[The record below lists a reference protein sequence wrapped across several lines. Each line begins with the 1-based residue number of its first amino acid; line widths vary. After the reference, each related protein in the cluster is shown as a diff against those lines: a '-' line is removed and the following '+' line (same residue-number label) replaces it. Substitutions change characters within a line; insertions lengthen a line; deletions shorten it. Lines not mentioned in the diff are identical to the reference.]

1 MFSAIFWLFALIL
14 SIALLIEKNLKTSI
28 LYFGLFGT
36 ITSGAYLF
44 MGAPD
49 VSFASLALGAGFT
62 TFVFLIAIKKTGTV
76 RVKYIDTPY
85 MIFGKNA
92 EQLSGFEYELLKSFL
107 FEQNLSADFSILDSK
122 EINRKETDII
132 LGGIYD
138 TEKMLLDERKWLKVS
153 ILETKIFK
161 DTKSM
166 DFDLVRMKKEILEH
180 ERSSDEFQYVKESQ
194 YLFLI
199 EHHRPEL
206 AEDLR
211 QYIKEIKNSGEFQE
225 MVRRFI
231 G

>member
-1 MFSAIFWLFALIL
+1 MFSAIFWLFAFML
-14 SIALLIEKNLKTSI
+14 SIALLIEKNMKTSI

-36 ITSGAYLF
+36 ITSGAYMF

-62 TFVFLIAIKKTGTV
+62 TFVFLIAIKKTGLV
-76 RVKYIDTPY
+76 RVKYIITPY
-85 MIFGKNA
+85 MVFGKN
-92 EQLSGFEYELLKSFL
+92 EENLSGFEFELLKAFL
-107 FEQNLSADFSILDSK
+107 IEQNLAAEYTVLDNQQV
-122 EINRKETDII
+122 NRKETDII
-132 LGGIYD
+132 FGGIYN
-138 TEKMLLDERKWLKVS
+138 TEQLSIDDRKWIKVG

-161 DTKSM
+161 DNNSREI
-166 DFDLVRMKKEILEH
+166 DLVRMKNEILDQEI
-180 ERSSDEFQYVKESQ
+180 SSEEFEYVSESQ

-211 QYIKEIKNSGEFQE
+211 QYIKELKNSGEFQE
-225 MVRRFI
+225 MVRRYI

>member
-1 MFSAIFWLFALIL
+1 MFSAIFWFFALIL

-62 TFVFLIAIKKTGTV
+62 TFVFLIAIKKTGMV
-76 RVKYIDTPY
+76 RVKYVPAPY
-85 MIFGKNA
+85 MIFGKK
-92 EQLSGFEYELLKSFL
+92 EELTGFEYELLKSFL
-107 FEQNLSADFSILDSK
+107 IEQNLEAEYSVLDSQV
-122 EINRKETDII
+122 INRKQTDII
-132 LGGIYD
+132 IGGIFS
-138 TEKMLLDERKWLKVS
+138 TEKMRIDERKWLKVE
-153 ILETKIFK
+153 ILETKIYR
-161 DTKSM
+161 DAKSREI
-166 DFDLVRMKKEILEH
+166 DLVRMKKEILEG
-180 ERSSDEFQYVKESQ
+180 ETPAEEFEFIREAQYQ
-194 YLFLI
+194 FLI

-211 QYIKEIKNSGEFQE
+211 QFLKELKNSGEFQE
-225 MVRRFI
+225 MVRRYI

>member
-14 SIALLIEKNLKTSI
+14 SIALLIEKNMKTSI

-76 RVKYIDTPY
+76 GVKYIETPY
-85 MIFGKNA
+85 MIFGKKT
-92 EQLSGFEYELLKSFL
+92 EKLSGFEYELLKSFL
-107 FEQNLSADFSILDSK
+107 IEQNLSADFSILDSK
-122 EINRKETDII
+122 EINRKQTDII

-138 TEKMLLDERKWLKVS
+138 TEKMSINEKKWLKVP

-161 DTKSM
+161 DNDSTEL
-166 DFDLVRMKKEILEH
+166 DLVRMKKEILEH
-180 ERSSDEFQYVKESQ
+180 ERSSDEFQFVKESQ

-211 QYIKEIKNSGEFQE
+211 QYIKELKNSGEFQE

>member
-1 MFSAIFWLFALIL
+1 MFSAIFWLFAFLL

-62 TFVFLIAIKKTGTV
+62 TFVFLIAIKKTGTL
-76 RVKYIDTPY
+76 RVKYFPTPY
-85 MIFGKNA
+85 MIFGTK
-92 EQLSGFEYELLKSFL
+92 EGKLSGFEYELLKSFL
-107 FEQNLSADFSILDSK
+107 IEQNLEAEYSIPDSK
-122 EINRKETDII
+122 EINRKETDIVI
-132 LGGIYD
+132 GGLFS
-138 TEKMLLDERKWLKVS
+138 TEKMKLDEKKWLKVS
-153 ILETKIFK
+153 VLETKIFM
-161 DTKSM
+161 DSKSREV
-166 DFDLVRMKKEILEH
+166 DLVRMKKEIMEH
-180 ERSSDEFQYVKESQ
+180 ETPSDEFEFVRESNYV
-194 YLFLI
+194 FLI

-211 QYIKEIKNSGEFQE
+211 QYIKDLKNSGEFQE
-225 MVRRFI
+225 MVRRYI

>member
-14 SIALLIEKNLKTSI
+14 SIALFIEKNLKTSI
-28 LYFGLFGT
+28 LFFGLFGT

-62 TFVFLIAIKKTGTV
+62 TFVFLIAIKKTGRV
-76 RVKYIDTPY
+76 RVKYIPTHY
-85 MIFGKNA
+85 MIFGKQDDN
-92 EQLSGFEYELLKSFL
+92 LSGFEYELLKLFL
-107 FEQNLSADFSILDSK
+107 TEQNLEAEFGILNPQ
-122 EINRKETDII
+122 EIDRKQTDII
-132 LGGIYD
+132 SGGIFNI
-138 TEKMLLDERKWLKVS
+138 EKLKIDEKKWLKVE
-153 ILETKIFK
+153 ILETKIFQDSQSRK
-161 DTKSM
+161 I
-166 DFDLVRMKKEILEH
+166 DLVRMKKEILEH
-180 ERSSDEFQYVKESQ
+180 ETPSEDFEYVGEAQ

-211 QYIKEIKNSGEFQE
+211 QYIKELKQSGEFQE
-225 MVRRFI
+225 MVRRLI

>member
-1 MFSAIFWLFALIL
+1 MFSAIFWFFALFI
-14 SIALLIEKNLKTSI
+14 SIVLLIEKNLKTSI

-76 RVKYIDTPY
+76 RVKYIITPY
-85 MIFGKNA
+85 MIFHTKGD
-92 EQLSGFEYELLKSFL
+92 ELSGFEYELLKSFL
-107 FEQNLSADFSILDSK
+107 TEQNLAAEYSILDSS
-122 EINRKETDII
+122 EINRKETDIV
-132 LGGIYD
+132 LGGIFD
-138 TEKMLLDERKWLKVS
+138 VSNTKVEERKWVKVVV
-153 ILETKIFK
+153 LDTKIFR
-161 DTKSM
+161 DSNG
-166 DFDLVRMKKEILEH
+166 DEIDLVRMKKRILDQEN
-180 ERSSDEFQYVKESQ
+180 SSEEFEYVKESH
-194 YLFLI
+194 YFFLI

-211 QYIKEIKNSGEFQE
+211 QYIKELKNTGEYEE
-225 MVRRFI
+225 MVRRYI